1 MIYSSMKNID
11 RDNKRVIGVWQIVSV
26 VSLFTTL
33 IVTAMMV
40 GSVVLDN
47 IFDLFSYSSFMSELF
62 ERCISPLS
70 LTSFYLPVLF
80 CSFAPE
86 YLWINITVAVLCM
99 IILSLI
105 GYFTLKIFS
114 ENAKTFVRIWIF
126 VMIFESS
133 VSFAF
138 TFTDIFDIFIIL
150 VFAFRAITV
159 FSLFMSLKFV
169 DAHYEYYDY

>member
-1 MIYSSMKNID
+1 MKNID
-11 RDNKRVIGVWQIVSV
+11 RDNKRVIGVWQKVSV

-47 IFDLFSYSSFMSELF
+47 IFDLFSYGSFMYDFF
-62 ERCISPLS
+62 ERCIGPLS
-70 LTSFYLPVLF
+70 LTSFYLPMLF

-138 TFTDIFDIFIIL
+138 TFTDIFIIL